1 MYVSEKILV
10 KFGYTVRCRHTFQ
23 WRRQDFRKGGAL
35 VYSIVLNVRAHS
47 ARKIFGDHAH

>member
-1 MYVSEKILV
+1 MYSCGSRIHCLGGGK
-10 KFGYTVRCRHTFQ
+10 Q

-35 VYSIVLNVRAHS
+35 VLLNVRAQS